1 MKITYETINL
11 LMLLIPGLISGSIYA
26 LLLRRSKDSISALER
41 MIESLIF
48 TFLIYVLVSL
58 TYKWEPLAQTIKT
71 AGEITYKLSSN
82 NNLILLTLAYM
93 ILIPAFWGAIV
104 HYDFH
109 MRLFRLLKLT
119 DRTSR
124 DTAWDDVFIDEKK
137 RYLTIHLKDERRI
150 SGWPTYYSNNKEEG
164 FVYLTKA
171 AWITEK
177 NKYIETGSH
186 GLLIDKENIDLIEFM
201 YRKIEVKDE

>member
-26 LLLRRSKDSISALER
+26 LLLRRAKDSISSLER
-41 MIESLIF
+41 IIESLTF
-48 TFLIYVLVSL
+48 TFLIYVFVSL
-58 TYKWEPLAQTIKT
+58 TYKWEPLAQTIKVDN
-71 AGEITYKLSSN
+71 EITYKLSSN
-82 NNLILLTLAYM
+82 NSLIILTLIYM
-93 ILIPAFWGAIV
+93 IIIPALWGAIV
-104 HYDFH
+104 HYDIH
-109 MRLFRLLKLT
+109 MKLFRRIKLT

-164 FVYLTKA
+164 FIYLTKV
-171 AWITEK
+171 AWITDE
-177 NKYIETGSH
+177 NIYTETESH
-186 GLLIDKENIDLIEFM
+186 GILISKENIDLIEFM
-201 YRKIEVKDE
+201 YKQTEVKDE